1 MDGSVRAYLHHLKAE
16 RRRSAHTVRSYQHD
30 LDMYCGYVREVFG
43 EEADPAGADPVR
55 LRRYSAW
62 LSGQG
67 YAATT
72 VARRLASLRS
82 FFRYLRTKR
91 VGFVGSRRRAF
102 VIPSNRADSLDC

>member
-1 MDGSVRAYLHHLKAE
+1 MDDSVRAYLHHLQAE
-16 RRRSAHTVRSYQHD
+16 RRGSAHTVRSYEHD
-30 LDMYCGYVREVFG
+30 LGMYCRYLREVFG

-67 YAATT
+67 YAAST

-82 FFRYLRTKR
+82 FFRYLRRNGVGR
-91 VGFVGSRRRAF
+91 VGPVGWS
-102 VIPSNRADSLDC
+102 S

>member
-43 EEADPAGADPVR
+43 EEADPASSDPVR

-62 LSGQG
+62 LAGKG

-82 FFRYLRTKR
+82 YFRYLRR
-91 VGFVGSRRRAF
+91 
-102 VIPSNRADSLDC
+102 NRD